1 MTPVR
6 QRFEQQ
12 LSLKTVPVAAVKFP
26 LKSRDEL
33 PPVLKA
39 LQYIFITPE
48 LNEKVF
54 ELLEKKICH
63 GKKKT
68 GRKGMDLWYILVLAV
83 VRNACGTN
91 WDTLETWANYHEL
104 IRMVMGVHSTAF
116 SEDERIKF
124 NYQTI
129 LDNVSLIDEG
139 LLLQINQLVVN
150 AGYKILKKK
159 EDEALNLKTDSYVLE
174 TNVHFPTDLNLLW
187 DSSRKCLDV
196 IERLHK
202 KTPIKGWRKIK
213 DIRRALKSQF
223 RATSQKVFKSRDEH
237 QKKQSV
243 KEYLRK
249 TALLKAK
256 VEEVIKNP
264 PIVTGEE
271 VLVTV
276 MITLLGEHKNYLIKF
291 MGQIERRLLKGEAIP
306 AQEKVYSIFE
316 PHTEWITKGKI
327 NRKVELGHLLLITT
341 DQYQFIIDYKV
352 LEKQRDPSQVA
363 GVCERIKKCY
373 PKEKIKSHS
382 FDKGFWSK
390 DNLAILQQA
399 GIEQVVLPKRG
410 RYSRQDKERE
420 NEPWFKSL
428 RDDHSAVESNINM
441 LEHHGLNRCMD
452 KGLHGFK
459 RNAGLSILAYN
470 LHILGNGLIA
480 QAKTEEKRRNK
491 RRLSKAA

>member
-1 MTPVR
+1 MR

-12 LSLKTVPVAAVKFP
+12 LSLKTVPIANVKFP

-39 LQYIFITPE
+39 LQYIFVTPE

-68 GRKGMDLWYILVLAV
+68 GRKGMDLWHILVLAV
-83 VRNACGTN
+83 VRHACGTN
-91 WDTLETWANYHEL
+91 WDTLETWANYHDL
-104 IRMVMGVHSTAF
+104 IRMVMGVHSSAF
-116 SEDERIKF
+116 AEEDRIQF

-129 LDNVSLIDEG
+129 LDNVSLIDED
-139 LLLQINQLVVN
+139 LLLQINELVVN
-150 AGYKILKKK
+150 EGYKILKKK
-159 EDEALNLKTDSYVLE
+159 EGEALNLKTDSYVVE

-196 IERLHK
+196 IEKLHK
-202 KTPIKGWRKIK
+202 KAPIKGWRKIK
-213 DIRRALKSQF
+213 DIRRVLKSQF
-223 RATSQKVFKSRDEH
+223 RATSQKVFKGRDEH

-243 KEYLRK
+243 RAYLGK

-256 VEEVIKNP
+256 VEEVINNP
-264 PIVTGEE
+264 PVVAGEG
-271 VLVTV
+271 VSVII
-276 MITLLGEHKNYLIKF
+276 MITLLEEYKNYLIKF
-291 MGQIERRLLKGEAIP
+291 TGQIERRLLKGEAIP
-306 AQEKVYSIFE
+306 AQEKIYSIFE
-316 PHTEWITKGKI
+316 PHTEWVTKGKL

-341 DQYQFIIDYKV
+341 DQYQFIRDYKV
-352 LEKQRDPSQVA
+352 LEKQRDPSQVD
-363 GVCERIKKCY
+363 GVCERIKKRY

-399 GIEQVVLPKRG
+399 DIEQVVLPKRG
-410 RYSRQDKERE
+410 RYSTQDKERE
-420 NEPWFKSL
+420 NEGWFKSL

-441 LEHHGLNRCMD
+441 LEHHGLGRCMD

-459 RNAGLSILAYN
+459 RNVGLSILAYN

-480 QAKTEEKRRNK
+480 REKAEERRRAR
-491 RRLSKAA
+491 RRLLRAA